1 MEPES
6 AGSAGPPWQ
15 GRLQQQQ
22 AGTGSPYDYV
32 KAGVGSAER
41 AVALGLTPT
50 RLNDSYGGNARYS
63 ELPKFT
69 LDCTKYEV
77 FPGRR

>member
-1 MEPES
+1 MDPES

-15 GRLQQQQ
+15 GRLVGQQQQ

-41 AVALGLTPT
+41 AAALGLTPT
-50 RLNDSYGGNARYS
+50 RLNDSYVGNARYFKLIS
-63 ELPKFT
+63 L
-69 LDCTKYEV
+69 L
-77 FPGRR
+77 